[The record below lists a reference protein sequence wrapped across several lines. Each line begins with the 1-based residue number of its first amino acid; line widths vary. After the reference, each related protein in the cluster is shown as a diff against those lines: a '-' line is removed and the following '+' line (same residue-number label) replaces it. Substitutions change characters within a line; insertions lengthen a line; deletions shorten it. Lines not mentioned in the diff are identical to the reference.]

1 LKVWKWYLSPSQ
13 PSPVGRANKNKLKNG
28 SQKVSPTGGDLEGA
42 LLMRR
47 SFIIFYALITYA
59 LAELTWWA
67 YLLVKAMPS
76 SFAMIMG
83 EGSVF
88 IFVFFVGAYSLHRSI
103 LKERKLQEQKK
114 NFLLSVTHE
123 LKSPLASIK
132 ILLQT
137 IQKRDLTK
145 QQMLDFIGKSLM
157 DIERLDDMVENMLLA
172 SKIDNRSYTF
182 PKDKFNL
189 SVLVDSIVN
198 RLQITKCESNQ
209 QVIDAE
215 IEPKVEITGDR
226 FALTSVVTNLIEN
239 AIKYS
244 GPCETVAV
252 KLFSKDDKVYLQVAD
267 HGIGIAEQ
275 EKGRIFDKFYRVG
288 SEDTRNTKGTGLG
301 LYIVKEVLDKHQASI
316 KVKDNRPVGS
326 IFEVVFD

>member
-1 LKVWKWYLSPSQ
+1 MK
-13 PSPVGRANKNKLKNG
+13 
-28 SQKVSPTGGDLEGA
+28 
-42 LLMRR
+42 R
-47 SFIIFYALITYA
+47 SFVIFYALIIYA
-59 LAELTWWA
+59 LAELIWWG
-67 YLLVKAMPS
+67 YLLIKMMPS
-76 SFAMIMG
+76 SFGMIMG
-83 EGSVF
+83 EGSIF
-88 IFVFFVGAYSLHRSI
+88 IVVFFVGAYSLHRSI
-103 LKERKLQEQKK
+103 NRERKLQEQKK

-137 IQKRDLTK
+137 IQKRNLTK
-145 QQMLDFIGKSLM
+145 EQTLNFIGKSLM

-182 PKDKFNL
+182 PKDKFSL

-198 RLQITKCESNQ
+198 RLQITKCEGTQ
-209 QVIDAE
+209 QIIDAE
-215 IEPKVEITGDR
+215 IEPKIEITGDK

-244 GPCETVAV
+244 GPCETVDV
-252 KLFSKDDKVYLQVAD
+252 KLFSKEGKIYLEVAD
-267 HGIGIAEQ
+267 HGIGIADH
-275 EKGRIFDKFYRVG
+275 EKNRIFDKFYRVG

>member
-1 LKVWKWYLSPSQ
+1 
-13 PSPVGRANKNKLKNG
+13 
-28 SQKVSPTGGDLEGA
+28 
-42 LLMRR
+42 MRR
-47 SFIIFYALITYA
+47 TFIIFYALIIYA
-59 LAELTWWA
+59 LTELIWWG
-67 YLLVKAMPS
+67 YLLVKKMPS
-76 SFAMIMG
+76 SLGMIVG
-83 EGSVF
+83 EGSIFLIVF
-88 IFVFFVGAYSLHRSI
+88 VVGAIWLHKSI
-103 LKERKLQEQKK
+103 HRERKLQEQKK

-145 QQMLDFIGKSLM
+145 AQVLDFIDKSLM

-182 PKDKFNL
+182 PKAQFNL

-198 RLQITKCESNQ
+198 RLQLTKCETSQ
-209 QVIDAE
+209 QIIDAE
-215 IEPKVEITGDR
+215 IEPKIQITGDK

-244 GPCETVAV
+244 GPCETVGV
-252 KLFSKDDKVYLQVAD
+252 KLFSKDSRVFLQVAD
-267 HGIGIAEQ
+267 HGIGIADE

-316 KVKDNRPVGS
+316 KVKDNRPAGS
-326 IFEVVFD
+326 IFEIVFD

>member
-1 LKVWKWYLSPSQ
+1 
-13 PSPVGRANKNKLKNG
+13 
-28 SQKVSPTGGDLEGA
+28 
-42 LLMRR
+42 MRK
-47 SFIIFYALITYA
+47 SFIIFYALIIYA
-59 LAELTWWA
+59 LTELIWWG
-67 YLLVKAMPS
+67 YLLVKLMPS
-76 SFAMIMG
+76 SLAMITG
-83 EGSVF
+83 EGSIFILVF
-88 IFVFFVGAYSLHRSI
+88 SVGAFWLHRSI
-103 LKERKLQEQKK
+103 KRERKLQEQKK

-137 IQKRDLTK
+137 IQKRTLSK
-145 QQMLDFIGKSLM
+145 EQAMDFIGKALT
-157 DIERLDDMVENMLLA
+157 DIERLDDLVENMLLA
-172 SKIDNRSYTF
+172 SKIDNQSYTF

-198 RLQITKCESNQ
+198 RLQLTKCDSNQ

-215 IEPKVEITGDR
+215 IEPKIQITGDK

-244 GPCETVAV
+244 GPCEIVNV
-252 KLFSKDDKVYLQVAD
+252 KLFSKDARIVLEVAD
-267 HGIGIAEQ
+267 HGIGIADS
-275 EKGRIFDKFYRVG
+275 EKSRIFDRFYRVG

-301 LYIVKEVLDKHQASI
+301 LYIVKEVLEKHEASI

-326 IFEVVFD
+326 IFEVVFG